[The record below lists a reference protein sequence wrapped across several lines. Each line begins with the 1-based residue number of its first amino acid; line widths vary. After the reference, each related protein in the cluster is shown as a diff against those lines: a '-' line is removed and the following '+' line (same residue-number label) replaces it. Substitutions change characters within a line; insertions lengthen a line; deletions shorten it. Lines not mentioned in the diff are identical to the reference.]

1 MVAQKI
7 KALIDEKIYDKKT
20 NEERPLSYRDI
31 VLLTPTKKNNLVI
44 LEIFRI
50 SRFRSS

>member
-7 KALIDEKIYDKKT
+7 KALIDEVRVHDKGA

-31 VLLTPTKKNNLVI
+31 VLLTPTKNNLVI
-44 LEIFRI
+44 LEIFKDFQI
-50 SRFRSS
+50 PVI